1 MRLYYSRKDC
11 TLQERIIVFS
21 PDECYNISTKYK
33 IMTMDGRAKVSVIIS
48 IIGFVLL
55 TLIMISAF
63 SYISSEFGGI
73 ENYLEYY
80 YEHPADSIHT
90 YPDTL

>member
-1 MRLYYSRKDC
+1 
-11 TLQERIIVFS
+11 
-21 PDECYNISTKYK
+21 
-33 IMTMDGRAKVSVIIS
+33 MTMDGRARVSVIIS

-55 TLIMISAF
+55 TLIMTSAF